1 MQVMQIN
8 INDTEIAGTEF
19 DSSSIKANG
28 NKSLSGSNSFKSDNT
43 SSIKSSSTNQN
54 AKKNLSSN
62 LFGKK

>member
-19 DSSSIKANG
+19 ESLSNKDNG

-43 SSIKSSSTNQN
+43 SSIKTSSTNPN
-54 AKKNLSSN
+54 AKKNLASN